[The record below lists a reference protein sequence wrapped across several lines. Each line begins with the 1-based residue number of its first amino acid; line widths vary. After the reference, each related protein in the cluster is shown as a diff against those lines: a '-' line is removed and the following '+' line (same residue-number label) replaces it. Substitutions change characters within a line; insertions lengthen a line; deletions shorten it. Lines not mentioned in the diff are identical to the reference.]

1 MPASSEGLRKI
12 GAAHAAGG
20 VRRGLQSGGRDGC
33 GRSRGSMGAPWYEIA
48 LILVVNL
55 IISFAAGCATER
67 SAYVRALKTPAARRP
82 ALV

>member
-1 MPASSEGLRKI
+1 
-12 GAAHAAGG
+12 
-20 VRRGLQSGGRDGC
+20 
-33 GRSRGSMGAPWYEIA
+33 MGAPWYEIA

>member
-1 MPASSEGLRKI
+1 
-12 GAAHAAGG
+12 
-20 VRRGLQSGGRDGC
+20 
-33 GRSRGSMGAPWYEIA
+33 MGAPWYEIA

-67 SAYVRALKTPAARRP
+67 LAYVRALKTPAARRP